1 MQDFNYVHSN
11 CFDITLELSCCK
23 YPNDSEL
30 PNEWFKNK
38 RSLIEYMKMI
48 HQGIKGIVTDN
59 NGYPLQDMEVLVS
72 NFENKPIRT
81 TARGEYWRLLLPGEY
96 DIQVTGFG

>member
-23 YPNDSEL
+23 YPNASEL

-38 RSLIEYMKMI
+38 RSLIEYMKMV
-48 HQGIKGIVTDN
+48 HRGIKGIVTDN
-59 NGYPLQDMEVLVS
+59 NGYPLQDMEISVS
-72 NFENKPIRT
+72 NLENKPIRT